1 MRQFWQEILFPLL
14 WRPHLGNL
22 KKSGL
27 RDPGNLT
34 FQLRKAETLGLWK
47 IPSGAWVIS
56 HFNRIWLCETLWN
69 LARLAHLFM
78 GFRRQEYWSGL
89 PCPSSGDHPDP
100 GMGPPSLKSPV
111 LAGWFFSTSAT
122 WKRSWVAKKILDNR
136 WEYFLVRRS
145 HVRSNCSLF

>member
-34 FQLRKAETLGLWK
+34 FQLRKAETLSLWK

-56 HFNRIWLCETLWN
+56 HFNRVWLFGIPWTV
-69 LARLAHLFM
+69 AHQAPLPM
-78 GFRRQEYWSGL
+78 GFCRQEYWSRVPGA
-89 PCPSSGDHPDP
+89 PPGDLPDP
-100 GMGPPSLKSPV
+100 EIKLEYLYICIGRQVHDLRLMLPGKSIYIYIKSQKIGVWVFWAWTACSPCLV
-111 LAGWFFSTSAT
+111 LQ
-122 WKRSWVAKKILDNR
+122 
-136 WEYFLVRRS
+136 
-145 HVRSNCSLF
+145 